1 MIFNPKILFQKGRR
15 QSEQFVK
22 AIKEGK
28 LKGDN
33 KSFTEY
39 QDFLKNS
46 NTKFRRYNR
55 SLKAYQPTIP
65 RGKLK
70 NSKEFEDF
78 MLNLNEKLNTN
89 VNVKKEKERE
99 KAKKKYHLT
108 DSVLDEMESSAYD
121 IDDYSSDSDQA
132 KKLHIDVAI
141 KEYNIDK
148 TDGDIMR
155 QISEIGR
162 NIYRYNLRHIYDDI
176 YMLSQKKKQGSV
188 FDEI

>member
-1 MIFNPKILFQKGRR
+1 MLFNPKILFQKGRR

-28 LKGDN
+28 LKADN
-33 KSFTEY
+33 KAFAEY

-46 NTKFRRYNR
+46 NPKFRRYNR

-70 NSKEFEDF
+70 NSKEFEEF

-89 VNVKKEKERE
+89 INAKKEKKRE
-99 KAKKKYHLT
+99 KAKKDYHIS
-108 DSVLDEMESSAYD
+108 DSILDEIEAIGYD

-132 KKLHIDVAI
+132 KKIHIDDAI

-148 TDGDIMR
+148 SDGDIMLK
-155 QISEIGR
+155 ISEIAR
-162 NIYRYNLRHIYDDI
+162 NLDRYNLRQIYDDI
-176 YMLSQKKKQGSV
+176 YMLSQKEKQGSV